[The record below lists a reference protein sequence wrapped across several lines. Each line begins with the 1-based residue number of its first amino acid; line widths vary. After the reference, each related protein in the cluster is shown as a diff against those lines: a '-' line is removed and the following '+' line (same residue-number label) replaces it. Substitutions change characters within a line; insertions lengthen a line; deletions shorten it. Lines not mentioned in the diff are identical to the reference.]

1 MCIRCLFFYNVSLCS
16 DDDFETKL
24 LRCIL
29 PKPKVSE
36 QPVRQRAA
44 APVRRQ
50 PVHKNQRAKSS
61 TAKSASAPEHA
72 PAPAFGISTA
82 AELPNEAAEPGK
94 VRLGDAYLDNAE
106 GRVSGEFSDW
116 DEGEIARAVALSLI
130 GDPRT
135 SLDRAGNDDN
145 FQKEC
150 HSNLARSSPPI
161 EHSAADKISGASSAF
176 GKRCSDTMYHGADEC
191 DQYDEATITG
201 GVLPPSP
208 GQRDNGVVV
217 GGGGGDD
224 DSILDISFHDDDI
237 GSKLVSKRK
246 SRIPSAVARQQLEKQ
261 ELETVEDVDFSPAPK
276 KPRARAGSKASVKK
290 VARSEEDIAIEQSET
305 LSRKNMAAVVKSA
318 RLGLL
323 RPGVAAECRFLD
335 FA

>member
-1 MCIRCLFFYNVSLCS
+1 VHMYCPFFNNVSLCS

-50 PVHKNQRAKSS
+50 PVQKNQRAKSS
-61 TAKSASAPEHA
+61 TAASASAPEPA

-82 AELPNEAAEPGK
+82 AELPNEAAEHGI
-94 VRLGDAYLDNAE
+94 VRLGGAYADNAE
-106 GRVSGEFSDW
+106 GRVSGECSDW
-116 DEGEIARAVALSLI
+116 DEDEIARAVALSLI

-135 SLDRAGNDDN
+135 SLDCAGNDDN

-150 HSNLARSSPPI
+150 HSYLARSSPPI
-161 EHSAADKISGASSAF
+161 EHPAADKISDAGSAS
-176 GKRCSDTMYHGADEC
+176 GKRCSNTMYHGADEG

-208 GQRDNGVVV
+208 GQRGNGVV
-217 GGGGGDD
+217 GGGDD

-237 GSKLVSKRK
+237 GPKPVSKRK
-246 SRIPSAVARQQLEKQ
+246 SRIPSASARQQLEKQ

-290 VARSEEDIAIEQSET
+290 VARSEEDMAMEQSET